1 MDIIAYLRALVK
13 WFGGQNAKLGVPESV
28 RYAIIIGMMN
38 RITPRDKLEE
48 LLDQR
53 HWSERMLAVRSGI
66 SKSAINAFMLGR
78 NKDMTLMQWVKVA
91 EALGFSLDWLVG
103 MPKRNANDL
112 EPDEQFLLD
121 IYRSVDPAAKA
132 VIRDSAESL
141 ARHRFPGGGGE

>member
-1 MDIIAYLRALVK
+1 MCYNKRMVNTIT
-13 WFGGQNAKLGVPESV
+13 AKE
-28 RYAIIIGMMN
+28 
-38 RITPRDKLEE
+38 KLEE

-53 HWSERMLAVRSGI
+53 HWSQRMLAQRTGI
-66 SKSAINAFMLGR
+66 SKTAINALMRGEIKDFTLGHWS
-78 NKDMTLMQWVKVA
+78 KIATV
-91 EALGFSLDWLVG
+91 LGFSLDWLVG